1 MAVGSSAG
9 SLLRAGDFL
18 GLAVSEQGPPS
29 GVGLLD
35 NLPFSFLFRYLPF
48 SAFFSLNIYL
58 LAVAGHWLSQP
69 CPALVCCSHEKLI
82 FEFHIRRVDRWDLTH

>member
-48 SAFFSLNIYL
+48 SAFFFLNHL
-58 LAVAGHWLSQP
+58 FTGCGRALAESTLP
-69 CPALVCCSHEKLI
+69 CPGLLFS
-82 FEFHIRRVDRWDLTH
+82 